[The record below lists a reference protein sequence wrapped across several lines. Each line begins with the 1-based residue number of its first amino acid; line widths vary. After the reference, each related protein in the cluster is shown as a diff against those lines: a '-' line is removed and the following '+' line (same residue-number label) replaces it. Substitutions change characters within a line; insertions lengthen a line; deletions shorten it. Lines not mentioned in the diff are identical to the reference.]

1 MTGAP
6 SSEST
11 RMYFEKENG
20 AKGEEGLRL
29 NIIVMTSNFVQN
41 LILIFDQ
48 FSFNI
53 STSLYSEIFLE
64 MRTIGKNQERKDHKI
79 DSVPSY

>member
-1 MTGAP
+1 MKVPGCT
-6 SSEST
+6 S
-11 RMYFEKENG
+11 KKKNG
-20 AKGEEGLRL
+20 AKGEKGLRL

-64 MRTIGKNQERKDHKI
+64 MRMKDHRI
-79 DSVPSY
+79 DGEGS

>member
-1 MTGAP
+1 MKVPGCT
-6 SSEST
+6 S
-11 RMYFEKENG
+11 KKKNG

-29 NIIVMTSNFVQN
+29 NIIVITSNFVQN

-48 FSFNI
+48 EFSFHI